1 MDGTPS
7 FSLRQR
13 LHEGQNSIIFRG
25 VREDDQAPVVI
36 KVLKGEYPS
45 PRALRQL
52 RREYVTLR
60 ELDLPGVIRAYSLES
75 YGNGLA
81 LVMEDGGG
89 VPLSEVIHGEALQ
102 LRRALELAVALA
114 ETLAQLH
121 ERSIIHKDIKPH
133 NILVNSAT
141 GSVKLIDFGIA
152 TDLAQETA
160 RAASPTALEGTL
172 MYMSP
177 EQSGRVNRV
186 VDQRTDLYSFGVTL
200 YEMLT
205 GAVPFTAND
214 AMELVHSHIARTP
227 VPPWARTP
235 TIPRVVSDIVMKLLA
250 KEPEDRYQHAH
261 GLSADLARCL
271 VALDD
276 HGAVA
281 PFELGLHDHAD
292 VLRIPQ
298 KLYGREGDLRAL
310 SDAFARVQDGRSELL
325 LVAGGAGVGKSM
337 LAYEAHKIIA
347 RSGGRFVAGKFD
359 LVQRNVPFSALAA
372 AMSELVR
379 QLLTESS
386 RVLAEWR
393 TRVQVAVGANGQLV
407 VDLVPELERVIG
419 PQPPLPPLRPTESQ
433 NRFGLVMQNFV
444 RALCPR
450 SSPLVIFLDD
460 LQWADAATLSLLR
473 LILTDPE
480 GGHLLLVGAH
490 REGEVDLG
498 HPLRAAITQLRKDG
512 VPVAELALGPLDRAS
527 VRALLADTLT
537 RDRPGAPASRED
549 VERIEALASLVF
561 DKTHG
566 NPFFLT
572 QFLTTL
578 HRSGLIRFD
587 RAAGAWTWDAAA
599 VASAPI
605 TENVADLM
613 SARLREFPEAAQ
625 RLLAIAACV
634 GHEFDIVALARI
646 AERSPA
652 AVAEALWPALQAGL
666 VVPLDSNF
674 RLLASD
680 SDSAPEPAELADL
693 VASCRFLHD
702 RVQQAALSLST
713 PEALHEVHLRIGRS
727 LQAAHVGELRGD
739 GLFEVVRHLNAGAP
753 RLTDP
758 DERLALA
765 QADLEAARAAKRAT
779 AYAAG
784 AAFAAAGVSV
794 LPADAWDSQYAL
806 TLALHREQAECDY
819 MSGRVDRADAQL
831 EDLLRRAR
839 SRVEQADLFA
849 LRIMLL
855 CSQGRFA
862 EGLVAS
868 RAGLEKLGEQL
879 PDGPEQVMATFG
891 AVYGA
896 IEAAIAGRAVE
907 TLAEAPAMQ
916 DPVHHAVMRLL
927 NEAFGAA
934 FVIDARLGS
943 VVILKH
949 VLLSLTHGHGELS
962 AFGYATY
969 GYLLVGPLGRPADAL
984 RFGQLALQLLEKF
997 TSTEVA
1003 SRVHFMVGFYTGHTR
1018 PLRDS
1023 LHHLD
1028 LARRLGLE
1036 TGDFMYASQ
1045 GAVFHALANLRRGD
1059 DLGAVREEVDQ
1070 GQALMVRT
1078 RDAMSTAQMVLL
1090 GNVVD
1095 ALQHERWFGGPL
1107 VGANEAEAAW
1117 LRGVDASGLVI
1128 VRCLHHITKLM
1139 VAILF
1144 EAHAEA
1150 LALVAGAEPLMFIAI
1165 GGPHTADLPFYAAL
1179 TMAACHQAADDP
1191 AERERLMARLLHH
1204 RDITAQWAKLCPENE
1219 QHRLHI
1225 LDAEI
1230 ARLRHQ
1236 DLVALDEYD
1245 RAIEWARRSQFVH
1258 HEAIANELC
1267 GRFHLL
1273 RGRSQIARVYLGQA
1287 RYGYERWGAL
1297 AKVRALDVKFPYL
1310 AARADALPATIT
1322 ASSNRAL
1329 ITSSL
1334 STTGNQGLDLTSV
1347 IKAAQALTAEIAVGP
1362 LLEKIIQIMV
1372 ENAGARRGVLLLEQE
1387 GQLCVVAESSVDT
1400 GSYTLK
1406 QPLLL
1411 ADAASVPASI
1421 VHYVVHTNDSVT
1433 LEDAARAGPFVT
1445 DPYVVRTG
1453 MRSILCTPLVHQTKL
1468 TGVLYLENELIP
1480 GVFPEGRLHTLK
1492 LIASQAAISIENANL
1507 YANME
1512 RLVRKR
1518 TDELHRVNQSLTA
1531 SNAELDAFART
1542 VAHDLKNPLGAM
1554 VGYSEYLLEH
1564 LPEVETEE
1572 VERVVENILRASQT
1586 ATNIIDELLLLAGV
1600 RKQQVQTTRL
1610 DMQAIVR
1617 QVQLRMA
1624 YMLEEYAGEIEA
1636 PAAWPAAIGY
1646 APWIEE
1652 AWTNYI
1658 SNGLKYGGTP
1668 PRVQLGADEQDDG
1681 KVRFWVRDNGPGIAP
1696 EAQVSLFAEFSRLE
1710 TVRAEGH
1717 GLGLSIVRRIIERL
1731 GGQVGVESQPGHGSL
1746 FYFSL
1751 PAAEPA

>member
-1 MDGTPS
+1 MDASPR
-7 FSLRQR
+7 FSLKQR

-25 VREDDQAPVVI
+25 VREDEQTPVVI

-52 RREYVTLR
+52 RREFVTLR
-60 ELDLPGVIRAYSLES
+60 ELDVPGVVRVYSLEN

-81 LVMEDGGG
+81 LVMEDDGG
-89 VPLSEVIHGEALQ
+89 VPLSDVIRGEALQ
-102 LRRALELAVALA
+102 LHRALELGVALA
-114 ETLAQLH
+114 DTLARLH
-121 ERSIIHKDIKPH
+121 ERAIIHKDIKPH
-133 NILVNSAT
+133 NILVNSST

-152 TDLAQETA
+152 TTLAHEAPQVS
-160 RAASPTALEGTL
+160 SPEALEGTL

-186 VDQRTDLYSFGVTL
+186 VDQRTDLYSLGVTL

-205 GAVPFTAND
+205 GSVPFTAND

-227 VPPWARTP
+227 VPPWVRTP

-250 KEPEDRYQHAH
+250 KGPEDRYQHAH

-271 VALDD
+271 AELDETGDVA
-276 HGAVA
+276 A
-281 PFELGLHDHAD
+281 FELGQHDRAD

-298 KLYGREGDLRAL
+298 KLYGREADIRAL
-310 SDAFARVQDGRSELL
+310 TEAFARVQDGRAELL

-337 LAYEAHKIIA
+337 LAHEVHRVIA
-347 RSGGRFVAGKFD
+347 RSGGRFVTGKFD
-359 LVQRNVPFSALAA
+359 LVQRNVPFSALASA
-372 AMSELVR
+372 LSELIR

-386 RVLAEWR
+386 RTLAEWR
-393 TRVQVAVGANGQLV
+393 TRIQLAVGQSGQLV

-419 PQPPLPPLRPTESQ
+419 RQPPLPPLRPTESQ

-450 SSPLVIFLDD
+450 TSPLVIFLDD
-460 LQWADAATLSLLR
+460 LQWADAGTLSLLR
-473 LILTDPE
+473 LILTDPD
-480 GGHLLLVGAH
+480 GGHLLLVGAY
-490 REGEVDLG
+490 RDAEVDLG
-498 HPLRAAITQLRKDG
+498 HPLRAAVTQLRKDG
-512 VPVAELALGPLDRAS
+512 VALSELSLGPLDRAS

-537 RDRPGAPASRED
+537 RERPGVAPPRDE
-549 VERIEALASLVF
+549 VERLDGLASLVF

-572 QFLTTL
+572 QFLMML
-578 HRSGLIRFD
+578 HRGGLIRFD
-587 RAAGAWTWDAAA
+587 AAAGAWSWDTAA
-599 VASAPI
+599 VAAAPI
-605 TENVADLM
+605 TENVAELM
-613 SARLREFPEAAQ
+613 SERLREFPADTQ
-625 RLLAIAACV
+625 QLLAIAACV
-634 GHEFDIVALARI
+634 GHEFDVVTLARI
-646 AERSPA
+646 SERSLARVA
-652 AVAEALWPALQAGL
+652 AELWPALHAGL
-666 VVPLDSNF
+666 VVPLDSNY
-674 RLLASD
+674 RLLAATD
-680 SDSAPEPAELADL
+680 DGPPEANETVELV
-693 VASCRFLHD
+693 VACRFLHD
-702 RVQQAALSLST
+702 RVQQAALSLTT

-739 GLFEVVRHLNAGAP
+739 ALFEVVRHLNAGAP

-758 DERLALA
+758 CERLQLA
-765 QADLEAARAAKRAT
+765 RANLEAARAAKRAT

-784 AAFAAAGVSV
+784 TAFAAAGIAV
-794 LPADAWDSQYAL
+794 LPDGSWDSEYAL
-806 TLALHREQAECDY
+806 TLGLQREQAECDY
-819 MSGRVDRADAQL
+819 MCGRVDRADAKL
-831 EDLLRRAR
+831 EELIGRAH
-839 SRVEQADLFA
+839 SPVEQADLFA

-868 RAGLEKLGEQL
+868 RTGLAQFGERL
-879 PDGPEQVMATFG
+879 PEGAEETMATFG
-891 AVYGA
+891 AVYGE
-896 IEAAIAGRAVE
+896 IEANLAGRTVE
-907 TLAEAPAMQ
+907 SLADAPAMR
-916 DPVHHAVMRLL
+916 DPAHSGVLRLL
-927 NEAFGAA
+927 NEAFGAG
-934 FVIDARLGS
+934 FVVDARLGS

-949 VLLSLTHGHGELS
+949 VLLSLTHGPGELS
-962 AFGYATY
+962 AFGFATY
-969 GYLLVGPLGRPADAL
+969 GFLLVGPLGRPADAL
-984 RFGQLALQLLEKF
+984 RYGRLALQLLERF

-1023 LHHLD
+1023 LHHLHQ
-1028 LARRLGLE
+1028 ARVLGLE
-1036 TGDFMYASQ
+1036 HGDFMYASQ
-1045 GAVFHALANLRRGD
+1045 GAVFHALANLRRGE
-1059 DLGAVREEVDQ
+1059 DLSAVREEIDQ
-1070 GQALMVRT
+1070 GLALMVRT
-1078 RDAMSTAQMVLL
+1078 RDAMSTAQLVLL

-1107 VGANEAEAAW
+1107 FGDNEGEANW
-1117 LRGVDASGLVI
+1117 LRGVDAAGLVI

-1139 VAILF
+1139 VATLF
-1144 EAHAEA
+1144 EAYPEA
-1150 LALVAGAEPLMFIAI
+1150 LALIAAAQPLMFISV
-1165 GGPHTADLPFYAAL
+1165 GGPQTADLPFYAAL
-1179 TMAACHQAADDP
+1179 ALAASHGL
-1191 AERERLMARLLHH
+1191 AEDETERASLMERLLEH
-1204 RDITAQWAKLCPENE
+1204 RAVTATWAQLCPENE

-1225 LDAEI
+1225 IDAEI
-1230 ARLRHQ
+1230 ARLRGQ

-1245 RAIEWARRSQFVH
+1245 RAIEWARRSQFIH

-1267 GRFHLL
+1267 GRFHQH

-1297 AKVRALDVKFPYL
+1297 AKVRALDVKYPHL
-1310 AARADALPATIT
+1310 AARAETVGSTIT

-1347 IKAAQALTAEIAVGP
+1347 IKAAQALTAEIAVEP
-1362 LLEKIIQIMV
+1362 LLEKIIQIMI
-1372 ENAGARRGVLLLEQE
+1372 ENAGARRGVLLLERD

-1406 QPLLL
+1406 VPLPLPE
-1411 ADAASVPASI
+1411 AASVPVSI
-1421 VHYVVHTNDSVT
+1421 VNYVVHTSDSVV
-1433 LEDAARAGPFVT
+1433 LEDAARAGPFTT
-1445 DPYVVRTG
+1445 DAYVARSG

-1480 GVFPEGRLHTLK
+1480 SVFPEARLHTLK

-1512 RLVRKR
+1512 RLVQKR

-1564 LPEVETEE
+1564 IREVDTDE
-1572 VERVVENILRASQT
+1572 VERVVENIRRASHT

-1600 RKQQVQTTRL
+1600 RKQQVQSSRL
-1610 DMQAIVR
+1610 DMGAIIL
-1617 QVQLRMA
+1617 QVQQRMA
-1624 YMLEEYAGEIEA
+1624 YMLTEYAGELSA
-1636 PAAWPAAIGY
+1636 PATWPAALGY

-1658 SNGLKYGGTP
+1658 SNGLKYGGSP
-1668 PRVQLGADEQDDG
+1668 PRLELGADELDDG
-1681 KVRFWVRDNGPGIAP
+1681 KVRFWLRDNGPGIEP
-1696 EAQVSLFAEFSRLE
+1696 EAQARLFAEFSRLDN
-1710 TVRAEGH
+1710 VRAEGH

-1731 GGQVGVESQPGHGSL
+1731 GGTVGVESELGRGSL
-1746 FYFSL
+1746 FFFTL
-1751 PAAEPA
+1751 PTG